1 MGIHDKLFS
10 IQSELKV
17 PKGNYN
23 NFGKYKYRSCEDILE
38 ALKPICSKNK
48 VVIQITDEIK
58 NIGQR
63 YYVMAVVTLID
74 VETGEKISS
83 SAFAREEETKKGMD
97 GSQITGASS
106 SYARKYALGGLF
118 GIDDTKDSDTTN
130 AYQTNTKKID
140 SEKTKPLEICEI
152 CRKEIKP
159 TENYSVDEIIKN
171 SIASYKKKLCVDC
184 CKNQKKLLEQKN
196 KKGENKNE

>member
-130 AYQTNTKKID
+130 VEQTNTKKVN
-140 SEKTKPLEICEI
+140 SEKIKPLEICEI

>member
-23 NFGKYKYRSCEDILE
+23 NLGKYKYRSCEDILE

-106 SYARKYALGGLF
+106 SYTRKYALGGLF

-130 AYQTNTKKID
+130 AEQTNTKDSDTTNTYQTNTKKVN
-140 SEKTKPLEICEI
+140 SEKIKPLEICEI

-159 TENYSVDEIIKN
+159 TEKLSVDEIVKN
-171 SIASYKKKLCVDC
+171 SIASYKKKLCIDC
-184 CKNQKKLLEQKN
+184 CKNQKN
-196 KKGENKNE
+196 Y